1 MSDLVVATVVATWTQ
16 WVDLK
21 VAARSRS
28 GSFTGWSDLGVGCS
42 NGGQIGVGV
51 GCSWR
56 SNWLRGGLFTESV
69 TMRNGSAEWDGSA
82 EYPLLA
88 WLERWVF
95 FLWV

>member
-1 MSDLVVATVVATWTQ
+1 MGDLVVATTVATWTQ

-21 VAARSRS
+21 VVARSRS
-28 GSFTGWSDLGVGCS
+28 GSLAGWSDLGVGCS
-42 NGGQIGVGV
+42 HGGQIGSRV

-56 SNWLRGGLFTESV
+56 SDWLRGGSFTRSV
-69 TMRNGSAEWDGSA
+69 RIRDGST

-88 WLERWVF
+88 RLKGWVF